1 MALIRKM
8 TEKLHDGFSL
18 IELMV
23 ALGIS
28 TTILT
33 LAFLTYGK
41 IYTDSAK
48 LEKYLKDE
56 IIFHD
61 EFARI
66 YRDFQNTTP
75 TPIVVPSSYSLIQ
88 NSPIPN
94 CATPPAAYNPDHDY
108 SSDCLANIITK
119 SEVGQEP
126 RIAYIYS
133 QLRP

>member
-1 MALIRKM
+1 M

-56 IIFHD
+56 IIFQD
-61 EFARI
+61 EFAGI
-66 YRDFQNTTP
+66 YRGF
-75 TPIVVPSSYSLIQ
+75 Q
-88 NSPIPN
+88 NSPGNPPTPSVNFAIPAINPSPPILVNWVSGSQN
-94 CATPPAAYNPDHDY
+94 CGSSPPLDCWEIKKTID
-108 SSDCLANIITK
+108 SDEHT
-119 SEVGQEP
+119 
-126 RIAYIYS
+126 AYIYWP
-133 QLRP
+133 LRP